1 MWQNI
6 KEISLE
12 LLSSTSIHGIPN
24 IIRTKNLFIRIFWIL
39 CFMVAFLL
47 CVFLITQSI
56 SSYLL
61 FEVTTK
67 IRIFYEYPSDF
78 PSVTICDTN
87 PFKTNTS
94 LNFIREVL
102 RNYSI
107 DEDWFV
113 NDTDDTYLK
122 NLSTNIDNINFIL
135 KSYASS
141 QKLSDEERKEFGH
154 KLEDILINCRFSDD
168 DCSTDDFIWI
178 YNFYYGNC
186 YQFNSGF
193 NSTGHRIDN
202 KFSTRSGRFNG
213 LRLELFI
220 DSNPEFELFNI
231 NHGAV
236 VIIGNNTQRFIT
248 DSDGIFLNT
257 GSEID
262 LVIER
267 SFTNQLKY
275 PYSQCQLEEIFPDS
289 SSSYLYQE
297 IFKLNISY
305 TQKFC
310 YQMCLQAI
318 SISKCN
324 CSDGS
329 LPDLNGSKL
338 CLTKEQVNCL
348 NLMYANFSEGLDEF
362 NKCDC
367 PLECN
372 SYDFNYFTSFT
383 KFPDSLYGD
392 KIYNYSKIN
401 FPSKFEYAD
410 IERRLKKNVLK
421 VNIFYDKLSYTQT
434 IESPSVSFVSLVSDI
449 GGSLGLCLGMSFLSF
464 IELLE
469 VMLEVSFI
477 MFDKASQLKT
487 ERVLKF

>member
-1 MWQNI
+1 MWENI

-12 LLSSTSIHGIPN
+12 LLSSTSIHGLPN
-24 IIRTKNLFIRIFWIL
+24 IIRTKNWFIRIIWIICFMIALIL
-39 CFMVAFLL
+39 CI
-47 CVFLITQSI
+47 FLITQSI
-56 SSYLL
+56 TNYLL

-87 PFKTNTS
+87 PFKTNIS
-94 LNFIREVL
+94 FNFIREVL

-107 DEDWFV
+107 DEGV
-113 NDTDDTYLK
+113 LTNRTDDIYLTK
-122 NLSTNIDNINFIL
+122 LYNDIDNISYIL

-141 QKLSDEERKEFGH
+141 GKISDEEKKKFGK
-154 KLEDILINCRFSDD
+154 KLEEILIICRFADD

-193 NSTGHRIDN
+193 NSSGHQVKN
-202 KFSTRSGRFNG
+202 KFSTRSGRLNG

-220 DSNPEFELFNI
+220 DSNPDFEMFNL

-236 VIIGNNTQRFIT
+236 VIIGNNTQKYIT
-248 DSDGIFLNT
+248 ESDGIFLKT

-262 LVIER
+262 LVVER

-275 PYSQCQLEEIFPDS
+275 PFSDCQLEEILPNS

-297 IFKLNISY
+297 IIKLNLTY
-305 TQKFC
+305 TQKLC
-310 YQMCLQAI
+310 YQMCLQDI
-318 SISKCN
+318 LIKQCN
-324 CSDGS
+324 CSDNS
-329 LPDLNGSKL
+329 LPQLNGSKI
-338 CLTKEQVNCL
+338 CLTKEDVECL
-348 NLMYANFSEGLDEF
+348 SLLYSNFSEGYSEI
-362 NKCDC
+362 NECDC

-372 SYDFNYFTSFT
+372 SYNFRYYTSFT
-383 KFPDSLYGD
+383 EFPDSLYGE
-392 KIYNYSKIN
+392 KIYNYSQIGFAN
-401 FPSKFEYAD
+401 KFEYAD
-410 IERRLKKNVLK
+410 IDKRLKRNVLK
-421 VNIFYDKLSYTQT
+421 INIFYDKLSYTQT

-469 VMLEVSFI
+469 VILEITFI